1 MADSTITTTRRGALR
16 TAGLAIGGT
25 ALVGHAAAAP
35 AASNGKLVFTYDD
48 GPTDDYTQAYR
59 KAHRKEGVPGCSAVP
74 SASVGTKGSLDA
86 ARLRKLEDAGWE
98 IMSHSVHH
106 RALTNV
112 AVTSD
117 VSPGDET
124 LRVETNLHGK
134 LPGDELL
141 VSDGSTSATV
151 TVAGKGSDD
160 EGKYLELESN
170 VGTSFSASDG
180 VTERYTDEILRSAL
194 GKSKRQLE
202 GYGVTVTNIVMPYG
216 GYGPR
221 TQELVDE
228 YYTAVANGGLAIDGR
243 GQIQKP
249 DELTLPHLSR
259 AMFRQGKMTETELGT
274 FLDSVADEDALGILG
289 GHSWWRERLPASR
302 IRTAIRMAKDR
313 DIDIVT
319 LRDALSETNAAKTTT
334 TGTTATKGTATKTTT
349 GGTNGARAAGTNTT
363 DGVAAGAEK
372 TRTAGETTNGT
383 GQPGFGVVSA
393 LVGVGSAAAWK
404 LRKK

>member
-1 MADSTITTTRRGALR
+1 MPDSTITTTRRGALR
-16 TAGLAIGGT
+16 TVGLAIGGT
-25 ALVGHAAAAP
+25 AFVGQATGAAAT
-35 AASNGKLVFTYDD
+35 SNGKLVFTYDD
-48 GPTDDYTQAYR
+48 GPSDDYTQAYR

-74 SASVGTKGSLDA
+74 SASVGTKDNLSA
-86 ARLRKLEDAGWE
+86 AQLRELEGAGWE

-106 RALTNV
+106 RALTNI

-117 VSPGDET
+117 VSPEDEK

-141 VSDGSTSATV
+141 VSDGSKSATV
-151 TVAGKGSDD
+151 TVAGKGSDG
-160 EGKYLELESN
+160 EGEYVELESS

-221 TQELVDE
+221 TQELVGE
-228 YYTAVANGGLAIDGR
+228 YYTAVANGGQAIGGR
-243 GQIQKP
+243 GQVQKLE
-249 DELTLPHLSR
+249 DVTLPHLSR
-259 AMFRQGKMTETELGT
+259 AMFRQGEMTETELGT

-313 DIDIVT
+313 NIDIVT
-319 LRDALSETNAAKTTT
+319 LRDALSETKAA
-334 TGTTATKGTATKTTT
+334 GTTATKETATKTTR
-349 GGTNGARAAGTNTT
+349 GTNDARAETNTT
-363 DGVAAGAEK
+363 DGVAAGAGN
-372 TRTAGETTNGT
+372 TQTAEETTNGT
-383 GQPGFGVVSA
+383 GQPGFGVLSA
-393 LVGVGSAAAWK
+393 LVGTGSAAAWK